1 MEQRILKAKN
11 ILYTSKKLYNFAT
24 LCQRVCTFL
33 YVETIILLYNTIYTH
48 MYMDNNDNNNI
59 LDVQDF
65 GQKADLCVRIRE
77 ILRNYPEGSSI
88 LKELIQNADDA
99 GATEISFVLDLR
111 KHKKQHLWSKG
122 MTSFQ
127 GDSLLAFNNSIFTKT
142 GK

>member
-1 MEQRILKAKN
+1 
-11 ILYTSKKLYNFAT
+11 
-24 LCQRVCTFL
+24 
-33 YVETIILLYNTIYTH
+33 
-48 MYMDNNDNNNI
+48 MDNNNNL

-111 KHKKQHLWSKG
+111 KHKKQHLWSKN
-122 MTSFQ
+122 MASFQ

-142 GK
+142 DFQSIQRRKTIFFLCTC